1 MYKMMLK
8 YFIYKKYRKLYRI
21 IKTVRWSGT
30 WTLSRTVK
38 LDKPLLKQR
47 NTNEL

>member
-21 IKTVRWSGT
+21 IKTVRRSGT
-30 WTLSRTVK
+30 WTLSRRVK
-38 LDKPLLKQR
+38 LDKPLLKQW

>member
-1 MYKMMLK
+1 MMLK
-8 YFIYKKYRKLYRI
+8 YFMYKKYRKLYKI

-30 WTLSRTVK
+30 WTLSMRVK
-38 LDKPLLKQR
+38 LDKPLLTQQ